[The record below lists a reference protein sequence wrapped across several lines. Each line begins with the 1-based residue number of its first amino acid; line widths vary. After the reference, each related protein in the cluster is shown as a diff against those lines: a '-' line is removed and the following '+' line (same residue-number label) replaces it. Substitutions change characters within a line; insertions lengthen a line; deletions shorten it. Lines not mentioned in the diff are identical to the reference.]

1 MMSKAVRRPKEAP
14 QDETIDILELNI
26 KIQKFIEEQA
36 LTIDDIKNDL
46 KRVTTLLD
54 GQFNLRRGMVNK
66 LNYLKEDLTLSISDY
81 DDLQYF
87 EVDVFPLVERYHKL
101 NKQTMVIPFFNTN
114 KKTLKEH
121 ASKKEQIQK
130 EFIEK
135 IKEYKS
141 LRNFEYMM
149 KKNTFIPRSSPP
161 PCVCGNKTEF
171 IRDED
176 RAVCAICSTEQS
188 LISNTSS
195 FSDVGRVN
203 MASKYTYNRKV
214 HFRDCIIQYQGKQK
228 THIPE
233 EIYTILEVKLIEKK
247 LIDGSSN
254 LEKIKKYEKVT
265 RATVL
270 DILKELESKDIKKF
284 YDDIVLI
291 HHTLTG
297 QPCDN
302 IEYLEDSLLDDFDKL
317 TDAYDNIYTT
327 NNTDNGE
334 EEAKAKVVKRK
345 NFINAQFVLY
355 QLLKKHGHP
364 CSEMDFL
371 TLKTSERKRFHHTIC
386 KELFALLG
394 WKYSF
399 SI

>member
-1 MMSKAVRRPKEAP
+1 M
-14 QDETIDILELNI
+14 DILELNT
-26 KIQKFIEEQA
+26 KIENFIEEESLNIEQS
-36 LTIDDIKNDL
+36 KNML
-46 KRVTTLLD
+46 EKVNTLLY
-54 GQFNLRRGMVNK
+54 GQFNLRPRMIYK
-66 LNYLKEDLTLSISDY
+66 LTNLKDTLTLKIKEHEN
-81 DDLQYF
+81 LKYF
-87 EVDVFPLVERYHKL
+87 QLDIAPMIEKYHDL
-101 NKQTMVIPFFNTN
+101 NKQIMVIPFFNSN
-114 KKTLKEH
+114 KKIIKEH
-121 ASKKEQIQK
+121 AVKKEQIQQ
-130 EFIEK
+130 EFIQK
-135 IKEYKS
+135 IKDYTNLK
-141 LRNFEYMM
+141 NFEFMM
-149 KKNTFIPRSSPP
+149 KNYVPVLRSSPP
-161 PCVCGNKTEF
+161 PCICGNKTEF

-176 RAVCAICSTEQS
+176 RAVCALCSTEQT
-188 LISNTSS
+188 LISNMSS

-233 EIYTILEVKLIEKK
+233 EIYTILENKLLEKK
-247 LIDGSSN
+247 IINGSLN
-254 LEKIKKYEKVT
+254 LSREKKFEKVT
-265 RATVL
+265 RIMIL

-317 TDAYDNIYTT
+317 TETYDKVYT
-327 NNTDNGE
+327 NTEFGKNVDGASNL
-334 EEAKAKVVKRK
+334 KIVKRK

-355 QLLKKHGHP
+355 QLLRKHGHP
-364 CSEMDFL
+364 CNEMDFL

-386 KELFALLG
+386 KELFSILG
-394 WKYSF
+394 WKYSY

>member
-1 MMSKAVRRPKEAP
+1 MRSKLSPVNM
-14 QDETIDILELNI
+14 DILELNS
-26 KIQKFIEEQA
+26 KIQKFIEDERSSIESSKYAIKQ
-36 LTIDDIKNDL
+36 ID
-46 KRVTTLLD
+46 TLLT
-54 GQFNLRRGMVNK
+54 GQFNLRPRMIYK
-66 LNYLKEDLTLSISDY
+66 LNNLKETLSSNVKEY
-81 DDLQYF
+81 ENLKYF
-87 EVDVFPLVERYHKL
+87 NVDVAPLIEKYHSL
-101 NKQTMVIPFFNTN
+101 NNQTMAIPFFNTN
-114 KKTLKEH
+114 KKHLKEH
-121 ASKKEQIQK
+121 FIKKERTQNEFVQK
-130 EFIEK
+130 L
-135 IKEYKS
+135 KEYTNLK
-141 LRNFEYMM
+141 NFEFMM
-149 KKNTFIPRSSPP
+149 KNCTFVPKSSPP
-161 PCVCGNKTEF
+161 PCICGNKTEF

-233 EIYTILEVKLIEKK
+233 EIYTILEMKLVDKKIIENT
-247 LIDGSSN
+247 SS
-254 LEKIKKYEKVT
+254 LSREKKYEKVT
-265 RATVL
+265 RAMVL
-270 DILKELESKDIKKF
+270 NILKELESKDIKKF

-317 TDAYDNIYTT
+317 TETYDNLYT
-327 NNTDNGE
+327 NQDMETD
-334 EEAKAKVVKRK
+334 KAKIMKRK

-355 QLLKKHGHP
+355 QLLRKHGHP
-364 CSEMDFL
+364 CNEMDFL
-371 TLKTSERKRFHHTIC
+371 TLKTSDRKRFHHTIC
-386 KELFALLG
+386 KELFSILG
-394 WKYSF
+394 WKYSY

>member
-1 MMSKAVRRPKEAP
+1 MSKPRSK
-14 QDETIDILELNI
+14 TTTNLTMDILELNS
-26 KIQKFIEEQA
+26 KIQKFILSESE
-36 LTIDDIKNDL
+36 TNENNKNIVL
-46 KRVTTLLD
+46 QINNLLD
-54 GQFNLRRGMVNK
+54 GQFHLRPRMIYKLTSLRESLMITIEEYDNLK
-66 LNYLKEDLTLSISDY
+66 
-81 DDLQYF
+81 YF
-87 EVDVFPLVERYHKL
+87 NVDVAPLIEKYHNL
-101 NKQTMVIPFFNTN
+101 NKQVVAIPFFNTN
-114 KKTLKEH
+114 KKNLKEH
-121 ASKKEQIQK
+121 SVKKEHLQK
-130 EFIEK
+130 EFIQK
-135 IKEYKS
+135 LKEYTNLK
-141 LRNFEYMM
+141 NFEFMM
-149 KKNTFIPRSSPP
+149 KNYIFVPRSSPP
-161 PCVCGNKTEF
+161 PCLCGNKTEF

-176 RAVCAICSTEQS
+176 RAVCAMCSTEQS

-233 EIYTILEVKLIEKK
+233 EIYTILEVKLVEKK
-247 LIDGSSN
+247 LINDTTRDRF
-254 LEKIKKYEKVT
+254 KRFEKVT
-265 RATVL
+265 RVMVL
-270 DILKELESKDIKKF
+270 NILKELESKDVKKF

-317 TDAYDNIYTT
+317 TETYDNLYT
-327 NNTDNGE
+327 NKDEEDNGDG
-334 EEAKAKVVKRK
+334 KAKNLKRK

-355 QLLKKHGHP
+355 QLLRKHGHP
-364 CSEMDFL
+364 CNEMDFL

-386 KELFALLG
+386 KELFSILG
-394 WKYSF
+394 WKYSY

>member
-1 MMSKAVRRPKEAP
+1 MQKARSKTEN
-14 QDETIDILELNI
+14 INMDILELNF
-26 KIQKFIEEQA
+26 KIQKFIEDESINIEQSRQV
-36 LTIDDIKNDL
+36 IEQIN
-46 KRVTTLLD
+46 VLLH
-54 GQFNLRRGMVNK
+54 GQFNLRPRMIYK
-66 LNYLKEDLTLSISDY
+66 LNTLKETLTTKIEDHENLK
-81 DDLQYF
+81 YF
-87 EVDVFPLVERYHKL
+87 NLDIAPMIEKYHNL
-101 NKQTMVIPFFNTN
+101 NKQTLTIPFFNSN
-114 KKTLKEH
+114 KKKLKDH
-121 ASKKEQIQK
+121 DLKKEQLQREFLQK
-130 EFIEK
+130 L
-135 IKEYKS
+135 KEYTNLK
-141 LRNFEYMM
+141 NFEFMM
-149 KKNTFIPRSSPP
+149 INCVSIPRSSPP
-161 PCVCGNKTEF
+161 PCICGNKTEF

-176 RAVCAICSTEQS
+176 RAVCALCSTEQS

-233 EIYTILEVKLIEKK
+233 EIYTILEAKLIEKK
-247 LIDGSSN
+247 IINGSSN
-254 LEKIKKYEKVT
+254 LSREKKYEKVT
-265 RATVL
+265 RAMIL

-302 IEYLEDSLLDDFDKL
+302 IEYLEDALLDDFDKL
-317 TDAYDNIYTT
+317 TTTYDNLYINKESGDDDKIKIT
-327 NNTDNGE
+327 
-334 EEAKAKVVKRK
+334 KRK

-364 CSEMDFL
+364 CNEMDFL

-386 KELFALLG
+386 KELFSILG
-394 WKYSF
+394 WKYSY

>member
-1 MMSKAVRRPKEAP
+1 MSRPRSKP
-14 QDETIDILELNI
+14 ITMDILELNSR
-26 KIQKFIEEQA
+26 IQKFIDDESINNTENQNTINQINA
-36 LTIDDIKNDL
+36 LL
-46 KRVTTLLD
+46 E
-54 GQFNLRRGMVNK
+54 GQFNLRPRMINK
-66 LNYLKEDLTLSISDY
+66 LNNSKESLKRSVEEYYNLK
-81 DDLQYF
+81 YF
-87 EVDVFPLVERYHKL
+87 NVDVAPLIEKYHIL
-101 NKQTMVIPFFNTN
+101 NNQAVAIPFFNTN
-114 KKTLKEH
+114 KKHLKEH
-121 ASKKEQIQK
+121 ALKKEEIQK
-130 EFIEK
+130 EFIQK
-135 IKEYKS
+135 LKDYTS
-141 LRNFEYMM
+141 LKNFEFMM
-149 KKNTFIPRSSPP
+149 KNYAFVPRSSPP
-161 PCVCGNKTEF
+161 PCLCGNKTEF

-233 EIYTILEVKLIEKK
+233 EIYTILEVKLMEKK
-247 LIDGSSN
+247 IINDQYSDRL
-254 LEKIKKYEKVT
+254 KRFEKVT
-265 RATVL
+265 RVMVL

-317 TDAYDNIYTT
+317 TETYDNLYT
-327 NNTDNGE
+327 NQDIE
-334 EEAKAKVVKRK
+334 DESKSKISKRK

-355 QLLKKHGHP
+355 QLLRKHGHP
-364 CSEMDFL
+364 CNEMDFL

-386 KELFALLG
+386 KELFSLLG

>member
-1 MMSKAVRRPKEAP
+1 MSKARAKIIHPSI
-14 QDETIDILELNI
+14 DNMDILELNST
-26 KIQKFIEEQA
+26 IQKFIEDES
-36 LTIDDIKNDL
+36 INIKNSKNYL
-46 KRVTTLLD
+46 KKIDILLN
-54 GQFNLRRGMVNK
+54 GSFNLRSRMIYK
-66 LNYLKEDLTLSISDY
+66 LTNLKETLISKIEEY
-81 DDLQYF
+81 ENLKF
-87 EVDVFPLVERYHKL
+87 FNVDVAPLIEKYHNL
-101 NKQTMVIPFFNTN
+101 NKQTMVIPFFNSN
-114 KKTLKEH
+114 KKHLKEH
-121 ASKKEQIQK
+121 AFKKEQIQND
-130 EFIEK
+130 FIK
-135 IKEYKS
+135 KLKEYTNLKI
-141 LRNFEYMM
+141 FEFTMNSNEFVP
-149 KKNTFIPRSSPP
+149 KSSPP
-161 PCVCGNKTEF
+161 PCICGNKTEF

-247 LIDGSSN
+247 LIDPLSN
-254 LEKIKKYEKVT
+254 LSREKKYENIT
-265 RATVL
+265 RSIIL

-302 IEYLEDSLLDDFDKL
+302 IEYLEDALLDDFDKL
-317 TDAYDNIYTT
+317 TETYDNIYTSKESDS
-327 NNTDNGE
+327 NDSE
-334 EEAKAKVVKRK
+334 KVKITKRK

-364 CSEMDFL
+364 CNEMDFL

-386 KELFALLG
+386 KELFSILG
-394 WKYSF
+394 WKYSYV
-399 SI
+399 I

>member
-1 MMSKAVRRPKEAP
+1 MSPSRLK
-14 QDETIDILELNI
+14 TTTMDILELNSR
-26 KIQKFIEEQA
+26 IQKFI
-36 LTIDDIKNDL
+36 DDESINNTENQKLIFQIN
-46 KRVTTLLD
+46 TLL
-54 GQFNLRRGMVNK
+54 GGEFNLRPRMINK
-66 LNYLKEDLTLSISDY
+66 LNYLKESLKTSVEEYYNLK
-81 DDLQYF
+81 YF
-87 EVDVFPLVERYHKL
+87 NVDVAPLIEKYHTL
-101 NKQTMVIPFFNTN
+101 NNQVVIIPFFNTN
-114 KKTLKEH
+114 KKHLKEH
-121 ASKKEQIQK
+121 AIKKEVIQK
-130 EFIEK
+130 EFIQK
-135 IKEYKS
+135 LKDYTS
-141 LRNFEYMM
+141 LKNFEFMM
-149 KKNTFIPRSSPP
+149 KNYAFVPRSSPP
-161 PCVCGNKTEF
+161 PCLCGNKTEF

-233 EIYTILEVKLIEKK
+233 EIYTILEVKLMEKK
-247 LIDGSSN
+247 MINNEYNDRL
-254 LEKIKKYEKVT
+254 KRFEKVT
-265 RATVL
+265 RIMVL

-317 TDAYDNIYTT
+317 TETYDNLYT
-327 NNTDNGE
+327 NDSIEDEGSKN
-334 EEAKAKVVKRK
+334 KISKRK

-355 QLLKKHGHP
+355 QLLRKHGHP
-364 CSEMDFL
+364 CNEMDFL

-386 KELFALLG
+386 KELFNILG

>member
-1 MMSKAVRRPKEAP
+1 MSPSRLK
-14 QDETIDILELNI
+14 TTTMDILELNSR
-26 KIQKFIEEQA
+26 IQKFI
-36 LTIDDIKNDL
+36 DDESINNTENQKIIFQIN
-46 KRVTTLLD
+46 TLLS
-54 GQFNLRRGMVNK
+54 GEFNLRPRMINK
-66 LNYLKEDLTLSISDY
+66 LNCLKESLKTSVEEYYNLK
-81 DDLQYF
+81 YF
-87 EVDVFPLVERYHKL
+87 NVDVAPLIEKYHTL
-101 NKQTMVIPFFNTN
+101 NNQVVIIPFFNTN
-114 KKTLKEH
+114 KKHLKEH
-121 ASKKEQIQK
+121 AIKKEVIQK
-130 EFIEK
+130 EFIQK
-135 IKEYKS
+135 LKDYTS
-141 LRNFEYMM
+141 LKNFEFMM
-149 KKNTFIPRSSPP
+149 KNYAFVPRSSPP
-161 PCVCGNKTEF
+161 PCLCGNKTEF

-233 EIYTILEVKLIEKK
+233 EIYTILEVKLMEKK
-247 LIDGSSN
+247 IINNEYNDRL
-254 LEKIKKYEKVT
+254 KRFEKVT
-265 RATVL
+265 RIMVL

-317 TDAYDNIYTT
+317 TETYDNLYT
-327 NNTDNGE
+327 NDSVE
-334 EEAKAKVVKRK
+334 EEGSKNKISKRK

-355 QLLKKHGHP
+355 QLLRKHGHP
-364 CSEMDFL
+364 CNEMDFL

-386 KELFALLG
+386 KELFNILG

>member
-1 MMSKAVRRPKEAP
+1 M
-14 QDETIDILELNI
+14 DILELNT
-26 KIQKFIEEQA
+26 KIENFIEEESINIEQS
-36 LTIDDIKNDL
+36 KNML
-46 KRVTTLLD
+46 EKVNTLLY
-54 GQFNLRRGMVNK
+54 GQFNLRPRMIYK
-66 LNYLKEDLTLSISDY
+66 LTNLKDTLTLKIKEHEN
-81 DDLQYF
+81 LKYF
-87 EVDVFPLVERYHKL
+87 QLDIAPMIERYHDL
-101 NKQTMVIPFFNTN
+101 NKQIMVIPFFNSN
-114 KKTLKEH
+114 KKIIKEH
-121 ASKKEQIQK
+121 AVKKEQIQQ
-130 EFIEK
+130 EFIQK
-135 IKEYKS
+135 IKDYTNLK
-141 LRNFEYMM
+141 NFEFMM
-149 KKNTFIPRSSPP
+149 KNYVSVLRSSPP
-161 PCVCGNKTEF
+161 PCICGNKTEF

-176 RAVCAICSTEQS
+176 RAVCAICSTEQT
-188 LISNTSS
+188 LISNMSS

-233 EIYTILEVKLIEKK
+233 EIYIILENKLLEKK
-247 LIDGSSN
+247 LINGSLN
-254 LEKIKKYEKVT
+254 LSREKKFEKVT
-265 RATVL
+265 RIMIL

-317 TDAYDNIYTT
+317 TETYDKVYT
-327 NNTDNGE
+327 NTEFGKNVDGASNL
-334 EEAKAKVVKRK
+334 KIVKRK

-355 QLLKKHGHP
+355 QLLRKHGHP
-364 CSEMDFL
+364 CNEMDFL

-386 KELFALLG
+386 KELFSILG
-394 WKYSF
+394 WKYSY

>member
-1 MMSKAVRRPKEAP
+1 MSTKNKVKQEASVM
-14 QDETIDILELNI
+14 DILELNL
-26 KIQKFIEEQA
+26 KIQKFIEEE
-36 LTIDDIKNDL
+36 TINIEKAKETLNKINILLEKN
-46 KRVTTLLD
+46 
-54 GQFNLRRGMVNK
+54 FNLRPRIIYK
-66 LNYLKEDLTLSISDY
+66 LNIAKDNLTSKIEEY
-81 DDLQYF
+81 ENLQYF
-87 EVDVFPLVERYHKL
+87 NVDVAPLIETYHKL
-101 NKQTMVIPFFNTN
+101 NKETMAIPFFNTN
-114 KKTLKEH
+114 KKHLKEH
-121 ASKKEQIQK
+121 AIKKEQTQK
-130 EFIEK
+130 EFIQK
-135 IKEYKS
+135 LKDYTN
-141 LRNFEYMM
+141 LRSFEFMM
-149 KKNTFIPRSSPP
+149 KNYISNLKSSPP
-161 PCVCGNKTEF
+161 PCVCGNKSEF
-171 IRDED
+171 IKDED

-233 EIYTILEVKLIEKK
+233 EIYTILEMKLIEQKI
-247 LIDGSSN
+247 IDNSILDRN
-254 LEKIKKYEKVT
+254 KRYEKVT
-265 RATVL
+265 RAMLL

-317 TDAYDNIYTT
+317 TETYDNLYT
-327 NNTDNGE
+327 NQDGE
-334 EEAKAKVVKRK
+334 KKASKRK

-355 QLLKKHGHP
+355 QLLRKHGHP
-364 CSEMDFL
+364 CNEMDFL

-386 KELFALLG
+386 KELFSILG
-394 WKYSF
+394 WKYSY

>member
-1 MMSKAVRRPKEAP
+1 MSKPRSK
-14 QDETIDILELNI
+14 TTTNLTMDILELNS
-26 KIQKFIEEQA
+26 KIQKFILSESE
-36 LTIDDIKNDL
+36 TNKNNKNIVL
-46 KRVTTLLD
+46 QINNLLD
-54 GQFNLRRGMVNK
+54 GQFHLRPRMIYKLTSLRESLMITIEEYDNLK
-66 LNYLKEDLTLSISDY
+66 
-81 DDLQYF
+81 YF
-87 EVDVFPLVERYHKL
+87 NVDVAPLIEKYHNL
-101 NKQTMVIPFFNTN
+101 NKQVVAIPFFNTN
-114 KKTLKEH
+114 KKNLKEH
-121 ASKKEQIQK
+121 SVKKEHLQK
-130 EFIEK
+130 EFIQK
-135 IKEYKS
+135 LKEYTNLK
-141 LRNFEYMM
+141 NFEFMM
-149 KKNTFIPRSSPP
+149 KNYIFVPRSSPP
-161 PCVCGNKTEF
+161 PCLCGNKTEF

-176 RAVCAICSTEQS
+176 RAVCAMCSTEQS

-233 EIYTILEVKLIEKK
+233 EIYTILEVKLVEKK
-247 LIDGSSN
+247 LINDTTRDRF
-254 LEKIKKYEKVT
+254 KRFEKVT
-265 RATVL
+265 RVMVL
-270 DILKELESKDIKKF
+270 NILKELESKDVKKF

-317 TDAYDNIYTT
+317 TETYDNLYT
-327 NNTDNGE
+327 NKDEEDNGDG
-334 EEAKAKVVKRK
+334 KAKNLKRK

-355 QLLKKHGHP
+355 QLLRKHGHP
-364 CSEMDFL
+364 CNEMDFL

-386 KELFALLG
+386 KELFSILG
-394 WKYSF
+394 WKYSY

>member
-1 MMSKAVRRPKEAP
+1 MSKIRCK
-14 QDETIDILELNI
+14 TTTNLTMDILELNS
-26 KIQKFIEEQA
+26 KIQKFILSESDTNENN
-36 LTIDDIKNDL
+36 KNI
-46 KRVTTLLD
+46 VIQINNLLN
-54 GQFNLRRGMVNK
+54 GQFHLRPRMIYKLTSLRESLMGNIEEYHNLK
-66 LNYLKEDLTLSISDY
+66 
-81 DDLQYF
+81 YF
-87 EVDVFPLVERYHKL
+87 NVDVAPLIEKYHNL
-101 NKQTMVIPFFNTN
+101 NKQVVALPFFNTN
-114 KKTLKEH
+114 KKNLKEH
-121 ASKKEQIQK
+121 SVKKEHLQK
-130 EFIEK
+130 EFIQK
-135 IKEYKS
+135 LKEYTNLK
-141 LRNFEYMM
+141 NFEFMM
-149 KKNTFIPRSSPP
+149 QNYIFVPRSSPP
-161 PCVCGNKTEF
+161 PCLCGNKTEF

-176 RAVCAICSTEQS
+176 RAVCAMCSTEQS

-233 EIYTILEVKLIEKK
+233 EIYTILEVKLVEKK
-247 LIDGSSN
+247 LINDSTRDRFKRF
-254 LEKIKKYEKVT
+254 EKIT
-265 RATVL
+265 RVMVL
-270 DILKELESKDIKKF
+270 NILKELESKDVKKF

-317 TDAYDNIYTT
+317 TETYDNLYT
-327 NNTDNGE
+327 NKDE
-334 EEAKAKVVKRK
+334 EDSGDGKAKNLKRK

-355 QLLKKHGHP
+355 QLLRKHGHP
-364 CSEMDFL
+364 CNEMDFL

-386 KELFALLG
+386 KELFSILG
-394 WKYSF
+394 WKYSY

>member
-1 MMSKAVRRPKEAP
+1 MSKTKIKNPS
-14 QDETIDILELNI
+14 INMDILELNS
-26 KIQKFIEEQA
+26 KIQKFI
-36 LTIDDIKNDL
+36 DDESINIENARN
-46 KRVTTLLD
+46 KRIQVEHLLN
-54 GQFNLRRGMVNK
+54 GQFNLRPRIIYK
-66 LNYLKEDLTLSISDY
+66 LNNFRDTLTSQIEEHENLK
-81 DDLQYF
+81 YF
-87 EVDVFPLVERYHKL
+87 NVDVAPLIERYHNL
-101 NKQTMVIPFFNTN
+101 NKQTMAIPFFNTN
-114 KKTLKEH
+114 KKNLKEH
-121 ASKKEQIQK
+121 ALKKEQIQK
-130 EFIEK
+130 DFIQK
-135 IKEYKS
+135 LKEYTNLK
-141 LRNFEYMM
+141 NFEFMM
-149 KKNTFIPRSSPP
+149 KNYAFVPRSSPP

-233 EIYTILEVKLIEKK
+233 EIYTILEVKLVEKK
-247 LIDGSSN
+247 LINGSLNQSR
-254 LEKIKKYEKVT
+254 EKKYEKIT
-265 RATVL
+265 RVMVL
-270 DILKELESKDIKKF
+270 NILKELESKDIKKF

-317 TDAYDNIYTT
+317 TETYDNLYA
-327 NNTDNGE
+327 NKELE
-334 EEAKAKVVKRK
+334 EPQGSDKVKITKRK

-364 CSEMDFL
+364 CNEMDFL
-371 TLKTSERKRFHHTIC
+371 TLKNSERKKFHHTIC
-386 KELFALLG
+386 KELFSILG
-394 WKYSF
+394 WKYSY

>member
-1 MMSKAVRRPKEAP
+1 MSKARPKTSP
-14 QDETIDILELNI
+14 SVTMDILELNS
-26 KIQKFIEEQA
+26 KIEKFIEDESTTNS
-36 LTIDDIKNDL
+36 LNKDDIARIDI
-46 KRVTTLLD
+46 LLQ
-54 GQFNLRRGMVNK
+54 GQFNLRPRMVYK
-66 LNYLKEDLTLSISDY
+66 LNILKDTLTSNVEEYENLK
-81 DDLQYF
+81 YF
-87 EVDVFPLVERYHKL
+87 NVDVAPLIEKYHNL
-101 NKQTMVIPFFNTN
+101 NKQTMAIPFFNTN
-114 KKTLKEH
+114 KKHLKEH
-121 ASKKEQIQK
+121 TIRKEQTQK
-130 EFIEK
+130 EFIQK
-135 IKEYKS
+135 LKEYTNLK
-141 LRNFEYMM
+141 NFEFMM
-149 KKNTFIPRSSPP
+149 KNYVFVPKSSPP
-161 PCVCGNKTEF
+161 PCQCGNKTEF

-233 EIYTILEVKLIEKK
+233 EIYTILEVKLVEKK
-247 LIDGSSN
+247 LINGSSTTFSDRT
-254 LEKIKKYEKVT
+254 KKYENVT
-265 RATVL
+265 RVMVL

-317 TDAYDNIYTT
+317 TETYDTLYT
-327 NNTDNGE
+327 NKEESDGE
-334 EEAKAKVVKRK
+334 CSKKIAKTSKRK

-364 CSEMDFL
+364 CNEMDFL

-386 KELFALLG
+386 KELFSILG
-394 WKYSF
+394 WKYSY

>member
-1 MMSKAVRRPKEAP
+1 MSKTRTKTPPNV
-14 QDETIDILELNI
+14 TMDILELNS
-26 KIQKFIEEQA
+26 KIQKFIEDESTNNSSNKDA
-36 LTIDDIKNDL
+36 ITRID
-46 KRVTTLLD
+46 VLLQ
-54 GQFNLRRGMVNK
+54 GQFNLRPRMVYK
-66 LNYLKEDLTLSISDY
+66 LNILKETLNSSVEEY
-81 DDLQYF
+81 ENLKYF
-87 EVDVFPLVERYHKL
+87 NVDVAPLIEKYHNL
-101 NKQTMVIPFFNTN
+101 NKQTMAIPFFNTN
-114 KKTLKEH
+114 KKHLKEH
-121 ASKKEQIQK
+121 TIRKEQTQK
-130 EFIEK
+130 EFIQK
-135 IKEYKS
+135 LKEYTNLK
-141 LRNFEYMM
+141 NFEFMM
-149 KKNTFIPRSSPP
+149 KNYAFVPKSSPP
-161 PCVCGNKTEF
+161 PCLCGNKTEF

-233 EIYTILEVKLIEKK
+233 EIYTILEMKLVEKK
-247 LIDGSSN
+247 LISGSSTTFSDRT
-254 LEKIKKYEKVT
+254 KKYEKVT
-265 RATVL
+265 RVMVL

-317 TDAYDNIYTT
+317 TETYDNLYT
-327 NNTDNGE
+327 NKEESDGE
-334 EEAKAKVVKRK
+334 CSKKSTKTSKRK

-364 CSEMDFL
+364 CNEMDFL

-386 KELFALLG
+386 KELFSILG
-394 WKYSF
+394 WKYSY

>member
-1 MMSKAVRRPKEAP
+1 M
-14 QDETIDILELNI
+14 DILELNT
-26 KIQKFIEEQA
+26 KIENFIEEESINIEQS
-36 LTIDDIKNDL
+36 KNML
-46 KRVTTLLD
+46 EKVNTLLY
-54 GQFNLRRGMVNK
+54 GQFNLRPRMIYK
-66 LNYLKEDLTLSISDY
+66 LTNLKDTLTLKIKEHEN
-81 DDLQYF
+81 LKYF
-87 EVDVFPLVERYHKL
+87 QLDIAPMIEKYHDL
-101 NKQTMVIPFFNTN
+101 NKQIMVIPFFNSN
-114 KKTLKEH
+114 KKIIKEH
-121 ASKKEQIQK
+121 AVKKEQIQQ
-130 EFIEK
+130 EFIQK
-135 IKEYKS
+135 IKDYTNLK
-141 LRNFEYMM
+141 NFEFMM
-149 KKNTFIPRSSPP
+149 KNYVSVLRSSPP
-161 PCVCGNKTEF
+161 PCICGNKTEF

-176 RAVCAICSTEQS
+176 RAVCAICSTEQT
-188 LISNTSS
+188 LISNMSS

-233 EIYTILEVKLIEKK
+233 EIYIILENKLLEKK
-247 LIDGSSN
+247 LINGSLN
-254 LEKIKKYEKVT
+254 LSREKKFEKVT
-265 RATVL
+265 RIMIL

-317 TDAYDNIYTT
+317 TETYDKVYT
-327 NNTDNGE
+327 NTEFGKNVDGASNL
-334 EEAKAKVVKRK
+334 KIVKRK

-355 QLLKKHGHP
+355 QLLRKHGHP
-364 CSEMDFL
+364 CNEMDFL

-386 KELFALLG
+386 KELFSILG
-394 WKYSF
+394 WKYSY

>member
-1 MMSKAVRRPKEAP
+1 M
-14 QDETIDILELNI
+14 DILELNS
-26 KIQKFIEEQA
+26 KIQKFIEDESTNNSSNKDA
-36 LTIDDIKNDL
+36 ITRID
-46 KRVTTLLD
+46 VLLQ
-54 GQFNLRRGMVNK
+54 GKFNLRPRMVYK
-66 LNYLKEDLTLSISDY
+66 LNILKETLNSSVEEY
-81 DDLQYF
+81 ENLKYF
-87 EVDVFPLVERYHKL
+87 NVDVAPLIEKYHNL
-101 NKQTMVIPFFNTN
+101 NKQTMAIPFFNTN
-114 KKTLKEH
+114 KKHLKEH
-121 ASKKEQIQK
+121 TIRKEQTQK
-130 EFIEK
+130 EFIQK
-135 IKEYKS
+135 LKEYTNLK
-141 LRNFEYMM
+141 NFEFMM
-149 KKNTFIPRSSPP
+149 KNYAFVPKSSPP
-161 PCVCGNKTEF
+161 PCLCGNKTEF

-233 EIYTILEVKLIEKK
+233 EIYTILEMKLVEKK
-247 LIDGSSN
+247 LICGSSSDRT
-254 LEKIKKYEKVT
+254 KKYEKVT
-265 RATVL
+265 RIMVL

-317 TDAYDNIYTT
+317 TETYDNLYT
-327 NNTDNGE
+327 NKEESDGE
-334 EEAKAKVVKRK
+334 CSKKSTKTTSKRK

-364 CSEMDFL
+364 CNEMDFL

-386 KELFALLG
+386 KELFSILG
-394 WKYSF
+394 WKYSY

>member
-1 MMSKAVRRPKEAP
+1 MSKTRQKTVPLSI
-14 QDETIDILELNI
+14 TNMDILELYC
-26 KIQKFIEEQA
+26 KIQKFIDEESINIENA
-36 LTIDDIKNDL
+36 K
-46 KRVTTLLD
+46 TTLAQTDILLN
-54 GQFNLRRGMVNK
+54 GQFNLRLRMISK
-66 LNYLKEDLTLSISDY
+66 LKAQKEELTLKIAEY
-81 DDLQYF
+81 ENLKYF
-87 EVDVFPLVERYHKL
+87 KFDVAPLIEKYHNL
-101 NKQTMVIPFFNTN
+101 NKETMVIPFFNTN
-114 KKTLKEH
+114 KKDLKEH
-121 ASKKEQIQK
+121 AFKKAQTQK
-130 EFIEK
+130 EFLEK
-135 IKEYKS
+135 LKEYTNLK
-141 LRNFEYMM
+141 NFEFML
-149 KKNTFIPRSSPP
+149 KNYIFVPKSSPP
-161 PCVCGNKTEF
+161 PCICGNKIEF
-171 IRDED
+171 IKDED

-233 EIYTILEVKLIEKK
+233 EIYTTLEVKLAEKK
-247 LIDGSSN
+247 LIDLSVSDRN
-254 LEKIKKYEKVT
+254 KKYEKVT
-265 RATVL
+265 RAIVL

-302 IEYLEDSLLDDFDKL
+302 IVHLEDALLADFDKL
-317 TDAYDNIYTT
+317 TETYDNLYSNCTEE
-327 NNTDNGE
+327 NGD
-334 EEAKAKVVKRK
+334 KKPNKRK

-364 CSEMDFL
+364 CNEMDFL

-386 KELFALLG
+386 KELFAILN
-394 WKYSF
+394 WKYSYTV
-399 SI
+399 

>member
-1 MMSKAVRRPKEAP
+1 MSFLSYRSLKEM
-14 QDETIDILELNI
+14 DILELNLE
-26 KIQKFIEEQA
+26 IQKFIENA
-36 LTIDDIKNDL
+36 SIKNEENQKML
-46 KRVTTLLD
+46 QQINILLE
-54 GQFNLRRGMVNK
+54 GHFNLRPRIIKK
-66 LNYLKEDLTLSISDY
+66 LIYLKESLKTAREEYYNLK
-81 DDLQYF
+81 YF
-87 EVDVFPLVERYHKL
+87 NVDVAPLIEKYYIL
-101 NKQTMVIPFFNTN
+101 NNQAVSIPFFNIN
-114 KKTLKEH
+114 KKNLKEH
-121 ASKKEQIQK
+121 ALKKEKIQK
-130 EFIEK
+130 EFIQK
-135 IKEYKS
+135 IKEYTS
-141 LRNFEYMM
+141 LKNFEYMM
-149 KKNTFIPRSSPP
+149 KSTTQAPRSSPP
-161 PCVCGNKTEF
+161 PCQCGNKTEF

-214 HFRDCIIQYQGKQK
+214 HFRDCITQYQGKQK
-228 THIPE
+228 THVPE
-233 EIYTILEVKLIEKK
+233 EIYTILEVKLMEKK
-247 LIDGSSN
+247 LLNEESTDRLKRFEN
-254 LEKIKKYEKVT
+254 VT
-265 RATVL
+265 RVMVL

-317 TDAYDNIYTT
+317 TETYDNLYI
-327 NNTDNGE
+327 NTDIE
-334 EEAKAKVVKRK
+334 EEDSCSKTKNSKRK

-355 QLLKKHGHP
+355 QLLRKHGHP
-364 CSEMDFL
+364 CNEMDFL

-386 KELFALLG
+386 KELFLLLG

>member
-1 MMSKAVRRPKEAP
+1 MSKTRTKTPPNV
-14 QDETIDILELNI
+14 TMDILELNS
-26 KIQKFIEEQA
+26 KIQKFIEDESTNNSSNKDA
-36 LTIDDIKNDL
+36 ITRID
-46 KRVTTLLD
+46 VLLQ
-54 GQFNLRRGMVNK
+54 GQFNLRPRMIYK
-66 LNYLKEDLTLSISDY
+66 LNILKETLTSSVEEYENLK
-81 DDLQYF
+81 YF
-87 EVDVFPLVERYHKL
+87 NVDVAPLIEKYHNL
-101 NKQTMVIPFFNTN
+101 NKQTMAIPFFNTN
-114 KKTLKEH
+114 KKHLKEH
-121 ASKKEQIQK
+121 TIRKEQTQK
-130 EFIEK
+130 EFIQK
-135 IKEYKS
+135 LKEYTNLK
-141 LRNFEYMM
+141 NFEFMM
-149 KKNTFIPRSSPP
+149 KNYAFVPKSSPP
-161 PCVCGNKTEF
+161 PCLCGNKTEF

-233 EIYTILEVKLIEKK
+233 EIYTILEMKLVEKK
-247 LIDGSSN
+247 LISGSSATFSDRT
-254 LEKIKKYEKVT
+254 KKYEKVT
-265 RATVL
+265 RVMVL

-317 TDAYDNIYTT
+317 TETYDNLYT
-327 NNTDNGE
+327 NKEESDGE
-334 EEAKAKVVKRK
+334 CSKKSTKTSKRK

-364 CSEMDFL
+364 CNEMDFL

-386 KELFALLG
+386 KELFSILG
-394 WKYSF
+394 WKYSY